1 TFLREARNAGVTENI
16 ACPEAATLTTRNEQY
31 NICQSNETANQG
43 CCSCQGTCRCSC
55 EEIRRCSCQETCR
68 CSYPY
73 DALKTF
79 WKNA

>member
-1 TFLREARNAGVTENI
+1 
-16 ACPEAATLTTRNEQY
+16 ACPKAATLTTRNEQY

-43 CCSCQGTCRCSC
+43 CCSCQGTCRCS
-55 EEIRRCSCQETCR
+55 
-68 CSYPY
+68 YPY